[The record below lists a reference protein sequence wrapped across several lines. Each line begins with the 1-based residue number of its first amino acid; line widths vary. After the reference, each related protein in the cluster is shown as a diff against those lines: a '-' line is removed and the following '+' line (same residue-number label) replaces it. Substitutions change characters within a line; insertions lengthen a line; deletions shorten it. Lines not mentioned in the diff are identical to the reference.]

1 MTRLS
6 IIIPVHNAES
16 ELPKCMESLLCQ
28 VGSSDEII
36 LVEDSSTDNSGA
48 LCDRYAEQN
57 PNIKAYHIS
66 FKGPSPTRNFG
77 IEKAIG
83 QYIMFVD
90 SDDWMENGAIDA
102 MLSRASEHE
111 LVVSGYF
118 LENESSVAEKR
129 LTGREVIPKEDA
141 LALHN
146 TEMFGVLWNKIFHGD
161 IIRKNNILF
170 DTSFKKG
177 EDLLFIS
184 EYIAHISTAIGI
196 VDECFYHYIS
206 KSVGVNRSHRETMDN
221 KRNRSRLIM
230 KQLEAAKVN
239 KSQFVH
245 HNLNLYF
252 RHIRDYM
259 SGEGDCSIF
268 KKLSFIKKE
277 ARDSIVADILKS
289 HSNARI
295 RFLRMLHALHLDVA
309 MFVFNRMCL

>member
-6 IIIPVHNAES
+6 IIIPVHNAET
-16 ELPKCMESLLCQ
+16 ELPKCMDSLLCQ
-28 VGSSDEII
+28 VDSSDQII
-36 LVEDSSTDNSGA
+36 LIEDSSTDNSCA

-57 PNIKAYHIS
+57 SCVETYHVD
-66 FKGPSPTRNFG
+66 FKGPSPTRNLG
-77 IEKAIG
+77 IEHASG

-90 SDDWMENGAIDA
+90 SDDWMENGAIEA

-118 LENESSVAEKR
+118 LENESTVAEKR
-129 LTGREVIPKEDA
+129 LSGCSVIAKKDV
-141 LALHN
+141 LALHKS
-146 TEMFGVLWNKIFHGD
+146 EMFGVLWNKVFRGD
-161 IIRKNNILF
+161 IIRRNNILF

-184 EYIAHISTAIGI
+184 EYIAHISTAIGVI
-196 VDECFYHYIS
+196 DECFYHYIS
-206 KSVGVNRSHRETMDN
+206 KSAGVNRSHRETMDN

-230 KQLEAAKVN
+230 EQLSAAKVD
-239 KSQFVH
+239 KAQFVH

-252 RHIRDYM
+252 RHIRDYL
-259 SGEGDCSIF
+259 SNESNCSFF
-268 KKLSFIKKE
+268 KKLTFIKKE

-289 HSNARI
+289 HNSARI
-295 RFLRMLHALHLDVA
+295 QLLKLLHFLRLDIF